1 MKASIFS
8 NIDKKKLR
16 NDLILITSL
25 LAVIAIT
32 LTIMLTRP
40 KPNKLYAK
48 ITVNNA
54 LVETV
59 DLSDKSE
66 RHYYIDGVHGQVHVH
81 THNGSIGVIDSSCPH
96 KDCINMGYIST
107 VGRPIICAY
116 NAVMIY
122 IEGEASY
129 DIEI

>member
-1 MKASIFS
+1 MKLLNFS
-8 NIDKKKLR
+8 EIDKKKLR
-16 NDLILITSL
+16 NDLILITSFL
-25 LAVIAIT
+25 VVIAIA

-66 RHYYIDGVHGQVHVH
+66 RHYYIEGTNGQVHVH
-81 THNGSIGVIDSSCPH
+81 THNGSIGIIESTCPH

-107 VGRPIICAY
+107 VGRPIICAF

-122 IEGEASY
+122 IEGKASY